1 MALPVPRRNRVAWA
15 YALVFHVFLL
25 MSLVS
30 LVRQSQFPEQMDP
43 ADLGESGGGGGGR
56 TFIVSLPAPAPAER
70 VPEVVRRS
78 APPVRVPVVA
88 PPILPPVETPPP
100 VPADTVTRAPADS
113 AGTRGTGGGSQGGAG
128 TGTGPGSGAGTG
140 PGSGPGRGGGTG
152 GTGTGSLARGP
163 EPRQLILPPFEF
175 PRSMRGMTIQ
185 VTFVVESDGRVS
197 DVVFVPEVPDRGYG
211 KQLERTMKSYLFR
224 PARSDEGLPV
234 RGATVVHITF

>member
-1 MALPVPRRNRVAWA
+1 MAMPKPRRSRLAWG
-15 YALVFHVFLL
+15 YALVVHVFLL

-30 LVRQSQFPEQMDP
+30 LVRQSQIPAEVDP
-43 ADLGESGGGGGGR
+43 PDSAESGGGGGGR
-56 TFIVSLPAPAPAER
+56 TFIVALPAPVPAER
-70 VPEVVRRS
+70 APEVVRRPT
-78 APPVRVPVVA
+78 PPVRVPVVA

-100 VPADTVTRAPADS
+100 VPADTVIRAPADS
-113 AGTRGTGGGSQGGAG
+113 AGRAGTGGGTQGGAG

-140 PGSGPGRGGGTG
+140 PGSGAGRGGGTG
-152 GTGTGSLARGP
+152 GPGTGSLARGP

-211 KQLERTMKSYLFR
+211 KQLEKTMKSYLFR
-224 PARSDEGLPV
+224 PARSVEGLPV
-234 RGATVVHITF
+234 KGATVVHITF